1 MSDINEFSEIAE
13 DDAKQSS
20 KGLDVLQLLFWLSV
34 TVAAGCAG
42 VALTWQ
48 DRSGPAA
55 MALILAFGSLGL
67 VLLLWVLRGAGRHLG
82 LFPSRGAAEE
92 AAQKTVRGFVWLDA
106 LEEPSLVT
114 ERGGACVKANQS
126 YQALTAEALET
137 GDTTPSLMSVD
148 RLFGANPGMAAPIY
162 RLSKAVKSGAPRVEV
177 LPAVMLSNS
186 PAPVQFEASVS
197 MLGKTRALWRL
208 RRVDASVRPNSAVDP
223 RALYVEDAPVGFF
236 SARRDGRVVYVN
248 SNLRKILGL
257 PDELDGLRL
266 EDLLRPEGLKLMKRE
281 TRGGASQRADVVLR
295 ARSGVELP
303 ALLTTTWTGKGPEAL
318 SRSVVHLAYDQEKI
332 QPTPGPVDGTT
343 GNPVA
348 FDDTMFFDAPFGVA
362 RLDGEGVENAVMLDV
377 NRSLR
382 DMTEASAQ
390 PGARFADLFLDEE
403 GGDTLAESLAKALDG
418 AVELKLSGEDA
429 RTVDVFIALD
439 RRGRP
444 AAAYVIDTT
453 EKKQLELRLAQ
464 GEKLQAMGHLAGGIA
479 HDFNNLLQG
488 IMLNTDRLIMR
499 HPPGDP
505 SFFEL
510 RSINELSARAA
521 ELVRMLLAWSRK
533 QTFKRAVLDMSEVLS
548 NYHILLRQIID
559 ERIKLDMVHG
569 RDLPYIRADKGQLE
583 AALTNLCTNA
593 RDAMIDKSGGGE
605 LTIRTSRAEA
615 AAAVKDGFNL
625 VEEGEYLLIEV
636 IDDGGGIPAEIIDE
650 IFQPYVTTKE
660 QGKGT
665 GLGLATVY
673 GIVKQSGG
681 YIYPVSKIGRGT
693 TFKIFLPAYY
703 PKEEE
708 LHDKDAIVST
718 SPGTAPEP
726 LSGRGRIML
735 VEDEEGVRGIAAQLL
750 SSFGYQVLEAEDG
763 EDALELI
770 KEHSGAID
778 LLISDVVLPGMDG
791 PALLKEAK
799 PYLAGARVM
808 FISGYAERDLAKTLD
823 EDAEISFLPKPFT
836 LRQLAERVKQELHA
850 GKEAA

>member
-1 MSDINEFSEIAE
+1 MSDQNAYSGLADEETE
-13 DDAKQSS
+13 ETS
-20 KGLDVLQLLFWLSV
+20 KGFDVLQLLFWLSV
-34 TVAAGCAG
+34 TVAAGGAG

-48 DRSGPAA
+48 DKVGPAS
-55 MALILAFGSLGL
+55 MALLLALGSLGF
-67 VLLLWVLRGAGRHLG
+67 VLLLWVLRGAGRHIG
-82 LFPSRGAAEE
+82 LFPERGAAEA
-92 AAQKTVRGFVWLDA
+92 AAQKTARGFGWLES
-106 LEEPSLVT
+106 LEEPTLVT
-114 ERGGACVKANQS
+114 ERGGACVKANEA
-126 YQALTAEALET
+126 YQALTVEALES
-137 GDTTPSLMSVD
+137 GDAAGSMMSVD

-177 LPAVMLSNS
+177 LPAVMLSGS
-186 PAPVQFEASVS
+186 PAPVQFEASVAP
-197 MLGKTRALWRL
+197 LGKTRALWRL
-208 RRVDASVRPNSAVDP
+208 RRVDASMRQSSAVDP
-223 RALYVEDAPVGFF
+223 RALYVEDSPVGFF

-248 SNLRKILGL
+248 AYMRKLLGL

-266 EDLLRPEGLKLMKRE
+266 EDLMRPEGLKLMKRE

-318 SRSVVHLAYDQEKI
+318 SRSVVHLAYDKEKP
-332 QPTPGPVDGTT
+332 PTPNSEEEELRGG
-343 GNPVA
+343 VA

-377 NRSLR
+377 NRALR
-382 DMTEASAQ
+382 DMTEARAQ
-390 PGARFADLFLDEE
+390 PGAKFADMFLAED
-403 GGDTLAESLAKALDG
+403 GADALADTLAKSLDG
-418 AVELKLSGEDA
+418 AVELKLAGEGA
-429 RTVDVFIALD
+429 HTVDVFIALD

-464 GEKLQAMGHLAGGIA
+464 GEKLQAVGHLAGGVA

-488 IMLNTDRLIMR
+488 IMLNTDHLKMR

-510 RSINELSARAA
+510 RSISELSARGA

-533 QTFKRAVLDMSEVLS
+533 QTFKREILDISEVLS
-548 NYHILLRQIID
+548 NYHILLRGIID

-569 RDLPYIRADKGQLE
+569 RDLPYIRADQGQLE

-605 LTIRTSRAEA
+605 LVIRTSRAEA

-636 IDDGGGIPAEIIDE
+636 IDNGGGIPADMIDK

-703 PKEEE
+703 PNADE
-708 LHDKDAIVST
+708 LAERETAMARRQDAT
-718 SPGTAPEP
+718 PEP

-735 VEDEEGVRGIAAQLL
+735 VEDEEGVRGIAAHLL

-763 EDALELI
+763 EEALDLI

-791 PALLKEAK
+791 PALLREAK
-799 PYLAGARVM
+799 PYLGAARVM

-823 EDAEISFLPKPFT
+823 EDSDISFLPKPFT
-836 LRQLAERVKQELHA
+836 LRQLAECVKKELNA

>member
-1 MSDINEFSEIAE
+1 MSDQNTYSEIAE
-13 DDAKQSS
+13 DDENNSAK
-20 KGLDVLQLLFWLSV
+20 GFDVLQLMFWLCV

-48 DRSGPAA
+48 DKAGPAA
-55 MALILAFGSLGL
+55 MALLLALGSLGF
-67 VLLLWVLRGAGRHLG
+67 VLLLWVLRGAGRHIG
-82 LFPSRGAAEE
+82 LFPDRGAAEA
-92 AAQKTVRGFVWLDA
+92 AAQKTARGFGWLES
-106 LEEPSLVT
+106 LEEPTLVT
-114 ERGGACVKANQS
+114 ERGGACVKANDA
-126 YQALTAEALET
+126 YNALTAEALET
-137 GDTTPSLMSVD
+137 GESVGSPMSVD

-162 RLSKAVKSGAPRVEV
+162 RLAKAVKSGAPRVEV
-177 LPAVMLSNS
+177 LPAVMLSGS
-186 PAPVQFEASVS
+186 PAPVQFEASVAP
-197 MLGKTRALWRL
+197 LGKTRALWRL
-208 RRVDASVRPNSAVDP
+208 RRVDASLRQNSAVDP
-223 RALYVEDAPVGFF
+223 RALYVEDSPVGFF

-248 SNLRKILGL
+248 AFMRKLLGL

-266 EDLLRPEGLKLMKRE
+266 EDLMRPEGLKLMKRE

-318 SRSVVHLAYDQEKI
+318 SRSVVHLAYDKDK
-332 QPTPGPVDGTT
+332 PPVTPAVGEENRDGS
-343 GNPVA
+343 A
-348 FDDTMFFDAPFGVA
+348 YDDTMFFDAPFGVA

-377 NRSLR
+377 NRALR
-382 DMTEASAQ
+382 DMTEARAQ
-390 PGARFADLFLDEE
+390 PGARFSDMFLAED
-403 GGDTLAESLAKALDG
+403 GSDSLAESLAKALDG
-418 AVELKLSGEDA
+418 AVELKLAGEDA
-429 RTVDVFIALD
+429 KTVDVFIALD

-464 GEKLQAMGHLAGGIA
+464 GEKLQAMGHLAGGVA

-488 IMLNTDRLIMR
+488 IMLNTDRMIMR

-533 QTFKRAVLDMSEVLS
+533 QTFKRQVLDISEVLS
-548 NYHILLRQIID
+548 NYHVLLRQIID

-569 RDLPYIRADKGQLE
+569 RDLPYIKADKGQLE

-593 RDAMIDKSGGGE
+593 RDAMIEKSGGGE
-605 LTIRTSRAEA
+605 LTIRTSRAGA
-615 AAAVKDGFNL
+615 AAAEKDGFNL

-636 IDDGGGIPAEIIDE
+636 IDNGGGIPTDLIDK
-650 IFQPYVTTKE
+650 IFQPYVTTKD

-681 YIYPVSKIGRGT
+681 YIYPVSKVGRGT
-693 TFKIFLPAYY
+693 TFKIFLPSYI

-708 LHDKDAIVST
+708 LNDKDAVVAARPDS
-718 SPGTAPEP
+718 APEP

-735 VEDEEGVRGIAAQLL
+735 VEDEEGVRGIASQLL
-750 SSFGYQVLEAEDG
+750 ASFGYQVVEAEDG
-763 EDALELI
+763 EEALDLI

-823 EDAEISFLPKPFT
+823 EDSEISFLPKPFT